1 MFIQAEV
8 TPVDSSQ
15 HGIPPASLSSFL
27 RVKPAIEGVVLAD
40 HSAAFS
46 NPFYQ
51 SHLDTVENV
60 QVGSLV
66 AAAVVLARA
75 LHSLAAAPSTPTL
88 QVSPPLALPLFCCLV
103 TVLQQSHHAY
113 PSLQVTASLIS
124 AKPALQCVK

>member
-1 MFIQAEV
+1 MCIQAEV
-8 TPVDSSQ
+8 TAVDSAG

-27 RVKPAIEGVVLAD
+27 RVKPAIEGIVLTD

-46 NPFYQ
+46 NAFYQ
-51 SHLDTVENV
+51 SHLDTVESV

-75 LHSLAAAPSTPTL
+75 LHSLAAAPSTPPL
-88 QVSPPLALPLFCCLV
+88 QVPPPLALPLFCCLL
-103 TVLQQSHHAY
+103 TGLQQSQHAY
-113 PSLQVTASLIS
+113 PQITASFIC